1 MKIWLGIVA
10 VLALV
15 MMATL
20 AGLHRWF
27 NPPAPAAQL
36 FFNGT
41 ILTMDPA
48 MPESSAMLVKRG
60 EIVELGEVEALRDKV
75 SRDVISVD
83 LQGGTLMPGFIEAHG
98 HFPGEGLSAIAVDAN
113 SPPIGDLYSIET
125 LIERLKILAQRRPS
139 GTLLAYGFDDTT
151 VGEQRFPT
159 RQELD
164 SVSETRPVLVMHIS
178 GHFGVVNSV
187 ALQTMGIDESVQD
200 PEGGYY
206 GRDSDGRFNG
216 LLAET
221 AFNPVRARILDLPAM
236 DGFRVMRQ
244 ASRLYLSRGITF
256 AQNGLADAA
265 AIRALGPVM
274 RYGLVPVR
282 LSIWPD
288 ADAQQQITQGRLSFP
303 EGERSY
309 RGAVKL
315 VSDGSLQGY
324 TGFLGQPYFS
334 VPEDYPAEYL
344 GFPTLSEQALAEQVT
359 RFHCQDLQVAIH
371 ANGDAAIAMSLEA
384 IAAARTQC
392 PDIKQQPVI
401 IHAQMATSE
410 QLQRMA
416 ELDVIP
422 SFFNT
427 HVYYWGDRHRD
438 IFLGPER
445 AERISPLAEADQQGL
460 PFTLHSDSPVV
471 PFQPLQLVWNAVH
484 RQTASGQLL
493 GAEQAVSVERALK
506 AVTVDAARQL
516 GVENEVGQLRPGL
529 RADLVWLDRDP
540 RESIADW
547 KLFQVRGV
555 WVDGVRRYPDG
566 MTE

>member
-75 SRDVISVD
+75 SRDLISVD

-164 SVSETRPVLVMHIS
+164 GISETRPVLVMHIS
-178 GHFGVVNSV
+178 GHFGVVNSA
-187 ALQTMGIDESVQD
+187 ALQQMGITESVQD

-206 GRDSDGRFNG
+206 GRDSDGRLNG

-221 AFNPVRARILDLPAM
+221 AFNPVRARMLDLPAA

-244 ASRLYLSRGITF
+244 ASHLYLSRGITF
-256 AQNGLADAA
+256 AQNGLADAMS
-265 AIRALGPVM
+265 IRALDPAL

-282 LSIWPD
+282 LSVWPD
-288 ADAQQQITQGRLSFP
+288 ADAQQQIMQGRLSFP
-303 EGERSY
+303 EGARSY

-392 PDIKQQPVI
+392 PYIKQQPVI

-445 AERISPLAEADQQGL
+445 AERISPLAEADQLGL
-460 PFTLHSDSPVV
+460 PFTLHADSPVV
-471 PFQPLQLVWNAVH
+471 PFRPLQLVWNAVH

-516 GVENEVGQLRPGL
+516 GVENEIGQLRPGL